1 MSGLSQIGPLTV
13 ISMEGMAK
21 SGTETVLR
29 GTWRVAIALLVL
41 LLIALAWLVAV
52 GELYTAGSDF
62 GYYIGLVGGVLM
74 LSLFLYPLR
83 KRWRAMERLG
93 KMEWW
98 FRYHMTAGI
107 VGPLLVLFHS
117 TFRIGSMNGR
127 IALYSMLLVAVSG
140 IVGRFIYRHI
150 HRGLYGRHLTLMDA
164 KSEIKASVDNLGSV
178 FMLRPDIETR
188 LKAFYDQAMKPLDSV
203 WARIWRFLALRWRAR
218 KLALAIRQDAKRAL
232 SQLGRQRRLPRAE
245 LALSYRLARDQ
256 VDKFLDAVV
265 RTAQL
270 AGWERLFAAWHVVHI
285 PFLYLLVLSGIV
297 HVVAVHMY

>member
-29 GTWRVAIALLVL
+29 GTWRLALALLVL
-41 LLIALAWLVAV
+41 MLLALAWLVA
-52 GELYTAGSDF
+52 AGDIYEPGSTF
-62 GYYIGLVGGVLM
+62 GYNLGLVGGLLM

-83 KRWRAMERLG
+83 KRVRALERLG
-93 KMEWW
+93 RMEWW

-117 TFRIGSMNGR
+117 TFKTGSMNGR
-127 IALYSMLLVAVSG
+127 IALYAMLLVACSG

-150 HRGLYGRHLTLMDA
+150 HRGLYGRHVTLMDA

-178 FMLRPDIETR
+178 FLLRPDIEPR
-188 LKAFYDQAMKPLDSV
+188 LKAFYDQAMAPLDSV
-203 WARIWRFLALRWRAR
+203 RARIWRFLALRWHSRR
-218 KLALAIRQDAKRAL
+218 LALAIRHDAKSALRAM
-232 SQLGRQRRLPRAE
+232 GRQRRLPRSE
-245 LALSYRLARDQ
+245 LILNYRLARGQ
-256 VDKFLDAVV
+256 IDKFLDAVV

-270 AGWERLFAAWHVVHI
+270 AGWEKLFSLWHVVHI
-285 PFLYLLVLSGIV
+285 PFLYLLVFSGIV
-297 HVVAVHMY
+297 HVIAVHMY